1 MSTEEHHPSPELRGY
16 ATQEMLRAMAH
27 PLRLQLMERVGRRGT
42 ARAADL
48 AEEMGVAANA
58 LSYHLRTLAKAGVI
72 EEAPGE
78 ARDRRDRVWRL
89 TQASF
94 HYGQGESSTNDP
106 DATDDEYRRAAMSM
120 SLAAIEWIRTSWIA
134 QSARY
139 EAGEAS
145 QNLAGQLFS
154 SSLRISRDQAEDLA
168 RRANDLIMEFNRL
181 NRDERG
187 TDLEGDPDSE
197 GPAEDFRVLFALVGD
212 RPAPDQRMT
221 GGQED
226 SHTPEG

>member
-1 MSTEEHHPSPELRGY
+1 MSTEEQRPSAGPRDY

-27 PLRLQLMERVGRRGT
+27 PLRLQIMERVGRRGT

-72 EEAPGE
+72 EEAPEE

-89 TQASF
+89 TQTS
-94 HYGQGESSTNDP
+94 YYTGQGGASANDPESS
-106 DATDDEYRRAAMSM
+106 DDEYRSAAMAM
-120 SLAAIEWIRTSWIA
+120 SLAAIEWIRSSWIA
-134 QSARY
+134 QSSRGG
-139 EAGEAS
+139 AGGSPES
-145 QNLAGQLFS
+145 MAGHLFS
-154 SSLRISRDQAEDLA
+154 TTLRISRDQAEDLA

-187 TDLEGDPDSE
+187 RDLEDDPDSE

-212 RPAPDQRMT
+212 RATPQQDTAD
-221 GGQED
+221 GQED
-226 SHTPEG
+226 SHT

>member
-1 MSTEEHHPSPELRGY
+1 MSTEEQSPSAEHRDY

-72 EEAPGE
+72 EEAPEE

-89 TQASF
+89 TQES
-94 HYGQGESSTNDP
+94 YYTGQGEISTNDP
-106 DATDDEYRRAAMSM
+106 AASEDEYRQAAMAM
-120 SLAAIEWIRTSWIA
+120 SLAAIEWIRGSWIA

-139 EAGEAS
+139 EEGEAPEKLS
-145 QNLAGQLFS
+145 GHLFS
-154 SSLRISRDQAEDLA
+154 TTLRISRDQAEELA

-181 NRDERG
+181 NRDARG
-187 TDLEGDPDSE
+187 RDLNDDPDSE
-197 GPAEDFRVLFALVGD
+197 GAAEDFRVLFALVGD
-212 RPAPDQRMT
+212 RPAPEQRT
-221 GGQED
+221 AGEQDD
-226 SHTPEG
+226 SHTAEG

>member
-1 MSTEEHHPSPELRGY
+1 MSTEEQRPSAERHDY

-72 EEAPGE
+72 EEAPEE

-94 HYGQGESSTNDP
+94 HHGQGESWTNDP
-106 DATDDEYRRAAMSM
+106 DASDDEYRRAAMAM

-139 EAGEAS
+139 EAGETP

-187 TDLEGDPDSE
+187 RDLEGDPDSD

-212 RPAPDQRMT
+212 RPGPEQGTA

-226 SHTPEG
+226 SHTAGG